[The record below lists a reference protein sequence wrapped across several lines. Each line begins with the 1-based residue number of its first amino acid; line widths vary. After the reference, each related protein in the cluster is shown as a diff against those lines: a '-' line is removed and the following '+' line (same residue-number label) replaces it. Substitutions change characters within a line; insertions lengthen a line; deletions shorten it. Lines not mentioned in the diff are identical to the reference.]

1 MTQTGR
7 LGIKIRQFLRNRKAA
22 AAVEFALILP
32 VLLTLYLGS
41 IEGSQLITVDRKV
54 TLVSGAL
61 GDLVARSQNTITSG
75 KIDDYFQMTTSMM
88 SPVSTTGLKQ
98 IVSSV
103 YIKAGVAK
111 VVWSRAYGTG
121 ATKRAVNSTY
131 PFPANDKIKT
141 LVTDGYVI
149 VSEVSFAYRPMLGL
163 FFHNDIGLYHE
174 GVYLPRFGSA
184 IACSGC

>member
-1 MTQTGR
+1 MMGSGR
-7 LGIKIRQFLRNRKAA
+7 FRTLLRRFLRNRRAA

-61 GDLVARSQNTITSG
+61 GDLVARSQNSITSS
-75 KIDDYFQMTTSMM
+75 KVDDYFQMTTSMM
-88 SPVSTTGLKQ
+88 APVNTTGLKQ

-121 ATKRAVNSTY
+121 ATKRATNSTF
-131 PFPANDKIKT
+131 PFTADDKIKT
-141 LVTDGYVI
+141 LVTDGHVI
-149 VSEVSFAYRPMLGL
+149 VSEVNFAYRPMLGL
-163 FFHNDIGLYHE
+163 FFHNDIGLYHQ